1 MLWTIQ
7 TLAPCDR
14 IPGEL
19 IDNRT
24 WIHLPIGRTARTTL
38 GPPRT
43 ERSIFRTLRDGV
55 FESLD
60 DRKKE
65 NLLTVIRA
73 YAELGIQSI
82 VTLID
87 SDLPP
92 RTEREGPV
100 FTPEE
105 IIVTLHDETE
115 QGRIFRMKSW

>member
-1 MLWTIQ
+1 M
-7 TLAPCDR
+7 
-14 IPGEL
+14 
-19 IDNRT
+19 
-24 WIHLPIGRTARTTL
+24 
-38 GPPRT
+38 
-43 ERSIFRTLRDGV
+43 GV

-73 YAELGIQSI
+73 YAELGVQSI